1 MDVKDFIDE
10 MRSRL
15 GDTSQSIPSAYVI
28 SYLNTML
35 RRTARAEG
43 LEKLFQ
49 HRDTFELASIN
60 ADGTAAAGWDLGN
73 IGKIIDIDKMR
84 ILKASESGISELRP
98 KFVEYDEFF
107 DYAVLPEQQAPGDP
121 DYYTI
126 EQIGSLN
133 RLLFNRPPK
142 NLVAIDMKYSAF
154 HERITDAVNGKIYLD
169 WNYLDY
175 ILDGVIILHK
185 IETTDMAT
193 ARALYEDLDVL
204 LVDMK
209 EQLAR
214 RKTSLGYRRV
224 RRSF

>member
-1 MDVKDFIDE
+1 MDVKDFIQE
-10 MRSRL
+10 MRDRL
-15 GDTSQSIPSAYVI
+15 GDTSGSIPSGYII

-35 RRTARAEG
+35 RRTARSEG

-60 ADGTAAAGWDLGN
+60 RDGTAAAGWDLGN
-73 IGKIIDIDKMR
+73 IGKIIDIDNLR
-84 ILKASESGISELRP
+84 VLKASESGVKELRP

-107 DYAVLPEQQAPGDP
+107 DYAVLPEQQTPGDP

-133 RLLFNRPPK
+133 RLLFNRPPC

-154 HERITDAVNGKIYLD
+154 HERITSVDGKIYLD

-185 IETTDMAT
+185 TETTDMAT
-193 ARALYEDLDVL
+193 ARALYEDLDTL

>member
-49 HRDTFELASIN
+49 HRDTFELATVN

-73 IGKIIDIDKMR
+73 IGKIIDIDNMR
-84 ILKASESGISELRP
+84 VLKANESGISELRP

-121 DYYTI
+121 EYYTI

-142 NLVAIDMKYSAF
+142 NLIAIDMKDSAF